1 MSDKLD
7 PTLRAQLAAAADAP
21 VDLIVRTADRP
32 APYTARCAALGV
44 EIRYT
49 YNLLPGLA
57 VTASGATALRLADE
71 PWVVSIELDRT
82 VRAL

>member
-1 MSDKLD
+1 M
-7 PTLRAQLAAAADAP
+7 
-21 VDLIVRTADRP
+21 
-32 APYTARCAALGV
+32 ALGIA
-44 EIRYT
+44 IRYT